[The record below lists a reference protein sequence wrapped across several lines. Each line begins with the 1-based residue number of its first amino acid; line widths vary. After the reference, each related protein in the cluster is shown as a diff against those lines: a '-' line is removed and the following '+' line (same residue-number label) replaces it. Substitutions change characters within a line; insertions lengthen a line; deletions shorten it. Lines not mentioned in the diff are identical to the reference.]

1 MLIGEKI
8 SGPPILPA
16 VQHACGEKAEANDL
30 RPVPRGLAECA
41 ASGELA
47 HEPPLLIASISGIED
62 GQARGIEYANA
73 SGEWKVGLDE
83 SRESS
88 LGCFGY
94 LGCS

>member
-1 MLIGEKI
+1 MPVGEN
-8 SGPPILPA
+8 SRRMTCGQCHEA
-16 VQHACGEKAEANDL
+16 WQSVQPQGSW
-30 RPVPRGLAECA
+30 RT
-41 ASGELA
+41 SS
-47 HEPPLLIASISGIED
+47 PLLIASISGIED